1 MLSEKIENALNNQIK
16 LEANASMKYLAM
28 ATWAEVIGY
37 GGVAGFF
44 YNQSDEERVH
54 MLKLVKFVNER
65 GGTAIIPSLET
76 PKSTF
81 NDLHE
86 LFSLF
91 LESEQFVT
99 ESINHLV
106 FLTLEDKN
114 YTVHNF
120 LQWYVAEQAEEEALA
135 RTILDKLKIIGNDK
149 SGTYLFDK
157 DIQSI
162 IADTEIGNT
171 TE

>member
-1 MLSEKIENALNNQIK
+1 MLSETIEAALNTQVR

-37 GGVAGFF
+37 NGVAGFF
-44 YNQSDEERVH
+44 YKQSEEERIH

-65 GGTAIIPSLET
+65 GGKAIIPSLDA
-76 PKSTF
+76 PKDAF
-81 NDLHE
+81 KDLHE
-86 LFSLF
+86 LFTVF
-91 LESEQFVT
+91 LESEEMVT

-106 FLTLEDKN
+106 FQTLEEKN

-120 LQWYVAEQAEEEALA
+120 LQWYVAEQAEEESLA

-157 DIQSI
+157 DIESI
-162 IADTEIGNT
+162 VAQTEINAQNA
-171 TE
+171 